1 MALKLSEKQIKLF
14 VEKYGDGD
22 VYFSHEYL
30 EDGTIK
36 ILYFPVIRKFVS
48 DESIPYLFEELQE
61 TPHLIPKYTREL
73 YLNETYAYVM
83 FDGEVVKNKLTK
95 NYRQFLQDVKDNKL
109 VYPRDIN
116 VIQQQMQQRQKQN
129 KQTNYKYANK
139 QHLTNQQHE
148 NHNKNENKNENYH
161 KETSKLFDFSKN
173 GK

>member
-1 MALKLSEKQIKLF
+1 MALQLSEKQIKLF

-36 ILYFPVIRKFVS
+36 VKYFPVLRKFVS
-48 DESIPYLFEELQE
+48 DESIPYLFVELQE
-61 TPHLIPKYTREL
+61 TPHLLPKYARDL
-73 YLNETYAYVM
+73 YLTDTYAYVM

-109 VYPRDIN
+109 VYPRDLETL
-116 VIQQQMQQRQKQN
+116 QQQMKQKQN
-129 KQTNYKYANK
+129 RQNNSKYSNKHHFDSHKNNNNNTQTPKQP
-139 QHLTNQQHE
+139 E
-148 NHNKNENKNENYH
+148 N
-161 KETSKLFDFSKN
+161 TSSSKLFDFSRN